1 MSPGMLCG
9 RSGPRW
15 VPGATGL
22 GWFWSLVDRRL
33 WSGGGVRPVGRVQ
46 LVIGDGASVLV
57 RSVGG
62 QVLCSHTGGVLKR
75 VEGGGAGQKKG
86 NTGRVNVGKEKKG
99 GVEIDDKMETDRRT
113 DEHRYSSMS
122 SHLDSQGIDYR
133 LSIT

>member
-75 VEGGGAGQKKG
+75 VEGG
-86 NTGRVNVGKEKKG
+86 RGKRKETQEGLMLEKKRKEG
-99 GVEIDDKMETDRRT
+99 
-113 DEHRYSSMS
+113 
-122 SHLDSQGIDYR
+122 
-133 LSIT
+133 